1 MHCWS
6 YRTAVGTFVATR
18 RGISLR
24 REYAMRNILD
34 QISKTLNVFVH
45 ARPFDCMLHVRSM
58 FANEK
63 HKRRLQLD
71 KLKHIYTYD
80 HYQQLKILFVIP

>member
-1 MHCWS
+1 MHRWC

-18 RGISLR
+18 RGITLR
-24 REYAMRNILD
+24 REYAMRNRLD

-45 ARPFDCMLHVRSM
+45 ARPFDCMLHVGSM

-63 HKRRLQLD
+63 HKRRFQLD
-71 KLKHIYTYD
+71 KLKHIYTYY
-80 HYQQLKILFVIP
+80 HYQKLKIIIVIP